1 MRNIIITGAAGDLAQ
16 AIVKQLPDDHFI
28 LIGRNAEQL
37 ERIYTFHPQ
46 KVCIQLD
53 ICDEHAVAACL
64 RELESRYGAVDVLM
78 NNAGYAEY
86 DDFDRLTTA
95 QARSMFEVN
104 VFAGMTFCQLV
115 GHAMKEA
122 GRGHIV
128 NIVSMS
134 GFLAS
139 AKSSLY
145 SASKFAMIGYSDA
158 IRLELAGKG
167 VFVTTVNPGPIATK
181 FFNQADPDGSYLKS
195 IKRFLIPVDVVA
207 QKVADALGK
216 NVREINLPRS
226 LAVAR
231 KCYTLFPKTAD
242 FLARTLFNYK

>member
-1 MRNIIITGAAGDLAQ
+1 MRNIIITGAGGDLAQ
-16 AIVKQLPDDHFI
+16 AIVKQLPDARLI
-28 LIGRNAEQL
+28 LIGREAALL
-37 ERIYTFHPQ
+37 ENLYVFHPH
-46 KVCIQLD
+46 KACFQLD

-64 RELESRYGAVDVLM
+64 HEVEQRYGAIDVLI
-78 NNAGYAEY
+78 NNAGYAVY
-86 DDFDRLTTA
+86 DDFDCLTTEE
-95 QARSMFEVN
+95 ARKMFEVN

-115 GHAMKEA
+115 GHNMKA
-122 GRGHIV
+122 LGRGHIV

-158 IRLELAGKG
+158 IRLELADKG

-181 FFNQADPDGSYLKS
+181 FFKQADPEGTYLKS
-195 IKRFLIPVDVVA
+195 IKPFLIPVDLVA
-207 QKVADALGK
+207 QKIVMALGK
-216 NVREINLPRS
+216 NVREINLPRT
-226 LAVAR
+226 LAFAR
-231 KCYTLFPKTAD
+231 KFYVLFPKTAD